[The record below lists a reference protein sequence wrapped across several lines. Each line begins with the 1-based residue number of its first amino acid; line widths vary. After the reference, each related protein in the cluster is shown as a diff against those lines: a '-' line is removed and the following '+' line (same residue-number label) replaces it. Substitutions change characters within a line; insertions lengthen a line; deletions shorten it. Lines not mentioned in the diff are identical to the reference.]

1 MRRVVGELVDRVVGR
16 GECELVAD
24 VCEPY
29 PIPII
34 CELLGA
40 PPEDWKLFSAW
51 ATDIF
56 RIFNNN
62 LAEDLPLIER
72 AGEELTAYVSDM
84 IAARR
89 ADPRDDLLSDLI
101 AIEQEGDR
109 LSTDEMAMLAQAVLM
124 AGTDTTRNQLACSV
138 ALFTEHPDQW
148 ALLAERPELAG
159 RAVEESMRYLG
170 AVRGTARFA
179 AEDVVYRDV
188 LFPQG
193 TLVATSLA
201 GANRDPEAFDDPD
214 VFDITRERGTAQMT
228 FGSGIHFC
236 MGAALARAELQEA
249 LPLLARRLPGL
260 ARNGDIEWKPSIFG
274 IWGPARL
281 PLRFAPL
288 DQLTA
293 GRPGRPAQ
301 SRAGSPGCAAGPDV
315 SEAGPCAPL
324 GLQVE
329 GALCRRGRVVPP
341 VGARLHRRGQPAPG
355 GVRAPPARRA
365 GRRIRPGS
373 RRAGGAGPPDGRPAR
388 RAAPPAPP
396 TSPAVPGASA
406 RARRRARPPRRPRRP
421 APEGCGRRAEPDV
434 AQRGGAGAGGLGRH
448 GRGRVEVLPAVA
460 GEPHLDPGMGV
471 VGMDLVEVGDRVVA
485 PGHVADRLAGGD
497 PERAQ
502 HHGQRRRDLLAEAD
516 PVAEE
521 ELVDGV
527 GAGRQRRDVRPSSGC
542 GRRSSG

>member
-1 MRRVVGELVDRVVGR
+1 MPQLVSDLELPFLDTVGLERREAIDAVAAARAVHWLARTELGYSVTRLQDVTAILRDQRFHSALSMIEQAPELQGSGARDRRGESILTMEGEGHARLRRLVAPAFTPASANRLRPTMRRVVGELVARVVGR
-16 GECELVAD
+16 GECEFVAD

-40 PPEDWKLFSAW
+40 PPEDWELFSGW

-72 AGEELTAYVSDM
+72 AGEDLTAYVSAM
-84 IAARR
+84 ITARR

-109 LSTDEMAMLAQAVLM
+109 LSTDELAMLAQAVLM

-201 GANRDPEAFDDPD
+201 GANHDPEAFDDPD
-214 VFDITRERGTAQMT
+214 VFDVTRERTTAQMT

-249 LPLLARRLPGL
+249 LPLLARRMPGL
-260 ARNGDIEWKPSIFG
+260 ARAGEVEWKPSTFG
-274 IWGPARL
+274 IWGPAVL
-281 PLRFAPL
+281 PLRF
-288 DQLTA
+288 
-293 GRPGRPAQ
+293 
-301 SRAGSPGCAAGPDV
+301 
-315 SEAGPCAPL
+315 E
-324 GLQVE
+324 
-329 GALCRRGRVVPP
+329 
-341 VGARLHRRGQPAPG
+341 
-355 GVRAPPARRA
+355 
-365 GRRIRPGS
+365 
-373 RRAGGAGPPDGRPAR
+373 
-388 RAAPPAPP
+388 RAA
-396 TSPAVPGASA
+396 
-406 RARRRARPPRRPRRP
+406 
-421 APEGCGRRAEPDV
+421 
-434 AQRGGAGAGGLGRH
+434 
-448 GRGRVEVLPAVA
+448 
-460 GEPHLDPGMGV
+460 
-471 VGMDLVEVGDRVVA
+471 
-485 PGHVADRLAGGD
+485 
-497 PERAQ
+497 
-502 HHGQRRRDLLAEAD
+502 
-516 PVAEE
+516 
-521 ELVDGV
+521 
-527 GAGRQRRDVRPSSGC
+527 
-542 GRRSSG
+542 

>member
-1 MRRVVGELVDRVVGR
+1 MAQLVSELDLPYLDVVGLERNDAIDAIEAARSVHWLARNELGYTVTRLQDVTAVLRDQRFHSALSMIEQSPEFEGSSYGGQRRQSILTMEGTGHARLRRLVAPAFTPSAANRLRPTMRAVVSELVERVVER
-16 GECELVAD
+16 GESELVAD

-72 AGEELTAYVSDM
+72 AGEELTEYVSAM
-84 IAARR
+84 ITERR

-101 AIEQEGDR
+101 AVEEAGDR

-148 ALLAERPELAG
+148 TLLAERPELAT

-179 AEDVVYRDV
+179 SEDIVYRDV

-201 GANRDPEAFDDPD
+201 GANRDPEAFDDPN
-214 VFDITRERGTAQMT
+214 VFDITRERGTVQMT
-228 FGSGIHFC
+228 FGAGIHFC

-249 LPLLARRLPGL
+249 LPLLARRMPGL
-260 ARNGDIEWKPSIFG
+260 ERSGNIEWKPSSFG

-281 PLRFAPL
+281 PLRF
-288 DQLTA
+288 TA
-293 GRPGRPAQ
+293 
-301 SRAGSPGCAAGPDV
+301 S
-315 SEAGPCAPL
+315 
-324 GLQVE
+324 
-329 GALCRRGRVVPP
+329 
-341 VGARLHRRGQPAPG
+341 
-355 GVRAPPARRA
+355 
-365 GRRIRPGS
+365 
-373 RRAGGAGPPDGRPAR
+373 
-388 RAAPPAPP
+388 
-396 TSPAVPGASA
+396 T
-406 RARRRARPPRRPRRP
+406 
-421 APEGCGRRAEPDV
+421 
-434 AQRGGAGAGGLGRH
+434 
-448 GRGRVEVLPAVA
+448 
-460 GEPHLDPGMGV
+460 
-471 VGMDLVEVGDRVVA
+471 
-485 PGHVADRLAGGD
+485 
-497 PERAQ
+497 
-502 HHGQRRRDLLAEAD
+502 
-516 PVAEE
+516 
-521 ELVDGV
+521 
-527 GAGRQRRDVRPSSGC
+527 
-542 GRRSSG
+542 

>member
-1 MRRVVGELVDRVVGR
+1 MTQLVTELELPYLDMVGLERHDAIEAVKAARAQHWLARTDMGFSVTRLQDVTAILRDKRFHSALSFVQRQPDLADSDWAQNRRQSILTMEGDNHARLRRLVAPAFTPASANRLRPAMRTVVGELFDRVADK

-40 PPEDWKLFSAW
+40 PPEDWKLFSGW

-62 LAEDLPLIER
+62 LAEDLPLIAK
-72 AGEELTAYVSDM
+72 AGQELTEYVSDM
-84 IAARR
+84 IAQRR

-148 ALLAERPELAG
+148 ALLAARPELAG

-179 AEDVVYRDV
+179 SEDIVYRDV

-201 GANRDPEAFDDPD
+201 GANRDPDAFEDPD
-214 VFDITRERGTAQMT
+214 VFDITAERTTAQMT
-228 FGSGIHFC
+228 FGAGIHFC

-249 LPLLARRLPGL
+249 LPLLARRMPGL
-260 ARNGDIEWKPSIFG
+260 RRAGDIEWKPSSFG

-281 PLRFAPL
+281 PLTFESP
-288 DQLTA
+288 TA
-293 GRPGRPAQ
+293 
-301 SRAGSPGCAAGPDV
+301 
-315 SEAGPCAPL
+315 
-324 GLQVE
+324 
-329 GALCRRGRVVPP
+329 
-341 VGARLHRRGQPAPG
+341 
-355 GVRAPPARRA
+355 
-365 GRRIRPGS
+365 
-373 RRAGGAGPPDGRPAR
+373 
-388 RAAPPAPP
+388 
-396 TSPAVPGASA
+396 
-406 RARRRARPPRRPRRP
+406 
-421 APEGCGRRAEPDV
+421 
-434 AQRGGAGAGGLGRH
+434 
-448 GRGRVEVLPAVA
+448 
-460 GEPHLDPGMGV
+460 
-471 VGMDLVEVGDRVVA
+471 
-485 PGHVADRLAGGD
+485 
-497 PERAQ
+497 
-502 HHGQRRRDLLAEAD
+502 
-516 PVAEE
+516 
-521 ELVDGV
+521 
-527 GAGRQRRDVRPSSGC
+527 
-542 GRRSSG
+542 